1 MDTRRIGSLEV
12 SVVGL
17 GTNNFGR
24 SMSADQVPPVVDAA
38 LESGITFF
46 DTADIYGDSEERLG
60 QALGRRRDGIV
71 LATKFGNSVD
81 GAPAGAAPD
90 YVRTAVER
98 SLRLLRTDH
107 IDLYQLHTPDR
118 STPIADTLGALDELI
133 AAGKVRE
140 IGCSNFDVV
149 QLREAAAAADASGGH
164 RFVSVQNHY
173 NLLHRSDEEEVLPE
187 CRREDLAYLPY
198 FPLASGLLSGK
209 YAAGEAPPPGTRL
222 DRWGG
227 ERAKGV
233 MTDRN
238 FGVIDALDGWAADHG
253 HSVLELAVAWL
264 LGDPIIPS
272 VIAGAT
278 SPEQV
283 GANATAGSWRLD
295 PVQRLEI
302 DSLALPA

>member
-24 SMSADQVPPVVDAA
+24 SMTAEQVPPVVAAA
-38 LESGITFF
+38 LESGINFF

-60 QALGRRRDGIV
+60 QALGRRRDGVV
-71 LATKFGNSVD
+71 LATKFGNPVD
-81 GAPAGAAPD
+81 GAPAGAKPD
-90 YVRTAVER
+90 YVRTSVER
-98 SLRLLRTDH
+98 SLRRLGTDY
-107 IDLYQLHTPDR
+107 IDLYQLHTPDP

-140 IGCSNFDVV
+140 IGCSNFDAD

-164 RFVSVQNHY
+164 PFVSVQNHY
-173 NLLHRSDEEEVLPE
+173 NLLHRSDEEQVLPE
-187 CRREDLAYLPY
+187 CRREGLAYLPY

-209 YAAGEAPPPGTRL
+209 YAAGEAPPAGTRL

-238 FGVIDALDGWAADHG
+238 FGVIDALEGWATDHG

-264 LGDPIIPS
+264 LADPIIPS

-283 GANATAGSWRLD
+283 RANAAAGSWRLD
-295 PVQRLEI
+295 AAQRSEI
-302 DSLALPA
+302 DALASPA